1 MTVRP
6 LVSASL
12 VVSLS
17 FLAACGSGGG
27 TCSVKEGADGSAI
40 VSCPDGSVATIEAPS
55 NGADG
60 VDGAAGQT
68 GASGAT
74 GAAGADGT
82 SPVIRTDVEPAG
94 DNCAEGGIAVHV
106 GMDDDG
112 DGALA
117 DTEID
122 DTAYLCDG
130 AEGADGASSLIR
142 MEDLAPGAECA
153 AGGTVVY
160 TGIDDNGDGTLA
172 DGEVDDTAY
181 VCDGEGVYTAVTL
194 DFPSSGS
201 ATTVSF
207 IGTDVLG
214 AGGGGMY
221 YEAGDFVAETFY
233 GTGLSR
239 VSTLDVAFDMDDQ
252 TYDGG
257 CTVGTLTWD
266 VSVNGTT
273 VGTYSY
279 LGGSALGRISF
290 AETYSFAPVA
300 GAGTGGDDYTI
311 AYTATTTVCPG
322 GSSWNWFPG
331 GTAMLG
337 G

>member
-12 VVSLS
+12 VASLS
-17 FLAACGSGGG
+17 LLAACGSGGG

-40 VSCPDGSVATIEAPS
+40 VSCPDGSVATIEAP
-55 NGADG
+55 ADG
-60 VDGAAGQT
+60 TDGTDGAAGQS

-74 GAAGADGT
+74 GAGGEDGT

-106 GMDDDG
+106 GIDDDG

-117 DTEID
+117 DAEID

-130 AEGADGASSLIR
+130 AEGADGANSLIR

-160 TGIDDNGDGTLA
+160 TGIDDNGDGTLSDA
-172 DGEVDDTAY
+172 EVDDTAY
-181 VCDGEGVYTAVTL
+181 ICDVVTTVTV
-194 DFPSSGS
+194 DFPSETS
-201 ATTVSF
+201 TVSYSY
-207 IGTDVLG
+207 GGGYSGVLG
-214 AGGGGMY
+214 SGGGGMY
-221 YEAGDFVAETFY
+221 YEVGNAVSQTFS
-233 GTGLSR
+233 GTGLAQ
-239 VSTLDVAFDMDDQ
+239 VSNLDVAFDMDDQ
-252 TYDGG
+252 TDSY

-266 VSVNGTT
+266 VSINGTT
-273 VGTYSY
+273 VGSY
-279 LGGSALGRISF
+279 GYEGGFTLGRISL

-300 GAGTGGDDYTI
+300 GTGTGSDDYTI

-322 GSSWNWFPG
+322 GGAWNWFPG
-331 GTAMLG
+331 GTAILG